1 MDIIKQEFEQIVKR
15 VDAISDFEESE
26 KLRQFWTN
34 VLTKAGLKIKSI
46 QIKRKDK
53 SWDYSVQRQNPS
65 ENSLMM

>member
-34 VLTKAGLKIKSI
+34 VLKKAGLEIKSI
-46 QIKRKDK
+46 QIKRKEK
-53 SWDYSVQRQNPS
+53 TWDYSEQSAQ
-65 ENSLMM
+65 